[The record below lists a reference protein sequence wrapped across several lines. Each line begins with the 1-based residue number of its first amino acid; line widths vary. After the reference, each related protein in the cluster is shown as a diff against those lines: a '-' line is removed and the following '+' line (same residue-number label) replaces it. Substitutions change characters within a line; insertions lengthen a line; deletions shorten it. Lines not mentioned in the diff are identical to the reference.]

1 MHKTKK
7 IEVLRYKGNKVKQI
21 IMIIQELN
29 MLQDMICLRKR
40 SSVTKLQKEAQVLQK
55 LPGNS
60 LAEDLAGSEELN
72 GDDS

>member
-1 MHKTKK
+1 MLAKTFQRD
-7 IEVLRYKGNKVKQI
+7 EAAEGG
-21 IMIIQELN
+21 
-29 MLQDMICLRKR
+29 
-40 SSVTKLQKEAQVLQK
+40 SSTLQK